1 MHAPVSAL
9 SPFQLPVFR
18 RVWIA
23 SVGSNFGSLIQSVG
37 AAWLML
43 ELTHRA
49 DLVALV
55 QTSTALP
62 VVMFALLGGAMA
74 DNLDRRRVM
83 LAAQLLMLA
92 TSVALAFC
100 AWMGW
105 LSPWL
110 LLAFT
115 FLLGCGGSLNAP
127 AWQASVQDMV
137 PRSHVPAAVA
147 LNSMGFNIARSTGPA
162 LGGAIVATAGAAA
175 AFAINAISYLGLI
188 TVLWRWHPDREPRLL
203 PRERLGSAMA
213 AGLRYV
219 ALSPWIRTILLRS
232 IAFGIGAGAVLA
244 LLPLVAS
251 RLLDGGAW
259 EYGLL
264 LGAFGLGAVVA
275 ALGSTALRARFDTEH
290 IVRGASIGS
299 AVSLWAAAYSNAFA
313 LSALAMLGA
322 GMGWVMALSTF
333 NISAQLSAPRWVV
346 ARVLA
351 LYQMA
356 AFGGLAIGSS
366 LWGWVARAQGLD
378 VALSCAGAALALSAV
393 LGRWLPLQPSEDRDL
408 DPLRQYREPET
419 AVPVQPRTGPVV
431 VTVEW
436 IIDEDDVVPFLQAM
450 AERRRIRRRDGAHQ
464 WALLRD
470 LHEPTIWIER
480 FKTATWLDYLR
491 HSTRITRDDAAIP
504 ERLRALHRGD
514 GPPRVHRLIERST
527 SRLPWTPSGPPEL
540 DEPPRDPARDL

>member
-1 MHAPVSAL
+1 MKTSRFIALRLAQAIPV
-9 SPFQLPVFR
+9 
-18 RVWIA
+18 
-23 SVGSNFGSLIQSVG
+23 
-37 AAWLML
+37 
-43 ELTHRA
+43 
-49 DLVALV
+49 
-55 QTSTALP
+55 
-62 VVMFALLGGAMA
+62 LLGVSVITFVLMA
-74 DNLDRRRVM
+74 
-83 LAAQLLMLA
+83 A
-92 TSVALAFC
+92 TP
-100 AWMGW
+100 GD
-105 LSPWL
+105 P
-110 LLAFT
+110 
-115 FLLGCGGSLNAP
+115 
-127 AWQASVQDMV
+127 
-137 PRSHVPAAVA
+137 
-147 LNSMGFNIARSTGPA
+147 I
-162 LGGAIVATAGAAA
+162 
-175 AFAINAISYLGLI
+175 
-188 TVLWRWHPDREPRLL
+188 RLL
-203 PRERLGSAMA
+203 VGDRASPETVAIIRDRY
-213 AGLRYV
+213 GLDE
-219 ALSPWIRTILLRS
+219 PILLQY
-232 IAFGIGAGAVLA
+232 FTYLKN
-244 LLPLVAS
+244 LVVG
-251 RLLDGGAW
+251 D
-259 EYGLL
+259 
-264 LGAFGLGAVVA
+264 LGA
-275 ALGSTALRARFDTEH
+275 
-290 IVRGASIGS
+290 
-299 AVSLWAAAYSNAFA
+299 SL
-313 LSALAMLGA
+313 

>member
-213 AGLRYV
+213 AMQMLEHHQPFAAAHLGQV
-219 ALSPWIRTILLRS
+219 RS
-232 IAFGIGAGAVLA
+232 TDHPAVL
-244 LLPLVAS
+244 
-251 RLLDGGAW
+251 
-259 EYGLL
+259 
-264 LGAFGLGAVVA
+264 
-275 ALGSTALRARFDTEH
+275 
-290 IVRGASIGS
+290 
-299 AVSLWAAAYSNAFA
+299 
-313 LSALAMLGA
+313 
-322 GMGWVMALSTF
+322 
-333 NISAQLSAPRWVV
+333 
-346 ARVLA
+346 
-351 LYQMA
+351 
-356 AFGGLAIGSS
+356 
-366 LWGWVARAQGLD
+366 
-378 VALSCAGAALALSAV
+378 
-393 LGRWLPLQPSEDRDL
+393 
-408 DPLRQYREPET
+408 
-419 AVPVQPRTGPVV
+419 
-431 VTVEW
+431 
-436 IIDEDDVVPFLQAM
+436 
-450 AERRRIRRRDGAHQ
+450 
-464 WALLRD
+464 
-470 LHEPTIWIER
+470 
-480 FKTATWLDYLR
+480 
-491 HSTRITRDDAAIP
+491 
-504 ERLRALHRGD
+504 
-514 GPPRVHRLIERST
+514 
-527 SRLPWTPSGPPEL
+527 
-540 DEPPRDPARDL
+540 